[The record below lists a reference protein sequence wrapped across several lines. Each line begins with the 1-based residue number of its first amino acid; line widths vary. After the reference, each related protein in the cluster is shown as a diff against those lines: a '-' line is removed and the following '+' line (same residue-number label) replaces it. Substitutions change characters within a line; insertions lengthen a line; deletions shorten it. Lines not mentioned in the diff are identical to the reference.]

1 MHRHP
6 TRPPAPGS
14 VFGPLLGAVLVLAA
28 CAGEPATTSAEVPT
42 PTTAPVIDPAPADDA
57 DQAEPTPS
65 DDGASTDAAA
75 EEVTATT
82 IPSTTTAVE
91 PSPTTEVDLPA
102 VTADAFP
109 DLVVAWADA
118 DGDPLELA
126 RRLIGF
132 PLDVAVPADATPF
145 DLGLRMRRDIESG
158 SARWEWRYGATVS
171 SVGQID
177 AELPEGGPGTI
188 EGRLHYDPLF
198 DALGWR
204 TVSQVISDPSNGGG
218 GPQSVNWAYEKADPV
233 LVVDGVELEVVVGR
247 AWVDED
253 LDYRDGTDRPGH
265 EVEVTL
271 RTTSDAVLVPFLTL
285 VDEALAMPGALL
297 LETNLAS
304 YERPPDSYA
313 AEEGLRYLELELVYV
328 VDDRPDDALR
338 DRLSTRLAGS
348 VFQPGEESSFDEG
361 FIRTVLTDPLAED
374 WRQPVV
380 FLDRYPGRIEI
391 TPLPDSQA
399 EVLVRVTLEPNREPL
414 LPLPAD

>member
-1 MHRHP
+1 M
-6 TRPPAPGS
+6 
-14 VFGPLLGAVLVLAA
+14 
-28 CAGEPATTSAEVPT
+28 
-42 PTTAPVIDPAPADDA
+42 
-57 DQAEPTPS
+57 
-65 DDGASTDAAA
+65 
-75 EEVTATT
+75 
-82 IPSTTTAVE
+82 
-91 PSPTTEVDLPA
+91 
-102 VTADAFP
+102 
-109 DLVVAWADA
+109 
-118 DGDPLELA
+118 
-126 RRLIGF
+126 
-132 PLDVAVPADATPF
+132 
-145 DLGLRMRRDIESG
+145 
-158 SARWEWRYGATVS
+158 
-171 SVGQID
+171 
-177 AELPEGGPGTI
+177 
-188 EGRLHYDPLF
+188 
-198 DALGWR
+198 
-204 TVSQVISDPSNGGG
+204 
-218 GPQSVNWAYEKADPV
+218 
-233 LVVDGVELEVVVGR
+233 
-247 AWVDED
+247 
-253 LDYRDGTDRPGH
+253 
-265 EVEVTL
+265 
-271 RTTSDAVLVPFLTL
+271 LVPFLTL

>member
-1 MHRHP
+1 MGIFRRSKRLALGIDIGSASVKGLELSTAGKGFKASRAGVEPLPKNAIVEHRINDLRLISDAVRRAVHHSRSSRKRVVVSVP
-6 TRPPAPGS
+6 QTHVITRTINLPAGLAEREIEEQ
-14 VFGPLLGAVLVLAA
+14 VDQAVAAILAEVRERGDAAVIGYTERFDRLQLRPEELRFTAEEIRTAEAA
-28 CAGEPATTSAEVPT
+28 CS
-42 PTTAPVIDPAPADDA
+42 
-57 DQAEPTPS
+57 PS
-65 DDGASTDAAA
+65 DLDALAQAA
-75 EEVTATT
+75 ERIT
-82 IPSTTTAVE
+82 
-91 PSPTTEVDLPA
+91 DYH
-102 VTADAFP
+102 
-109 DLVVAWADA
+109 
-118 DGDPLELA
+118 
-126 RRLIGF
+126 RRQ
-132 PLDVAVPADATPF
+132 TP
-145 DLGLRMRRDIESG
+145 
-158 SARWEWRYGATVS
+158 
-171 SVGQID
+171 Q
-177 AELPEGGPGTI
+177 
-188 EGRLHYDPLF
+188 
-198 DALGWR
+198 
-204 TVSQVISDPSNGGG
+204 
-218 GPQSVNWAYEKADPV
+218 
-233 LVVDGVELEVVVGR
+233 
-247 AWVDED
+247 D

-265 EVEVTL
+265 EGEVTL

-285 VDEALAMPGALL
+285 VDEALAMPGAPL